1 MSSAPPPSVGAQRQR
16 MMLGGPV
23 GPTLI
28 RLAVP
33 MAIGMA
39 SIMLFT
45 IVDTLFVGQL
55 GAKPLA
61 AMSFCFPVTFVVLS
75 ITMGLGIGTTS
86 VIARAIGEGD
96 RSRVRRLTTHA
107 LMLAAAVVAVLVV
120 LGHSSIDL
128 VFGALGARGETLD
141 LIHEYM
147 EVWYWGVGFLVVPM
161 VGNSAIRATGDTKS
175 PATIMIVAGVAN
187 AVLDPLLIFGIGP
200 FPALGLRGA
209 ALATAIS
216 WTLTFIA
223 ACWLLAV
230 REKMIELRVTGLLSS
245 WRQILH
251 VGLPAAGTNLLIP
264 LSAAVLTRLVAT
276 FGEHAVA
283 GYGVG
288 TRVESLAV
296 IGINALSS
304 SMTPFVGQNYG
315 AHQCDRVRE
324 AVRFAMRAALIWGGG
339 AAALLFVVAG
349 PLSGLFNEAETIV
362 ASSTAYLRFVPLS
375 YGLVGIGML
384 MNTTFIALGRPAQAS
399 MLIVIRLF
407 VLAVPLAYLGSVLF
421 GLYGIFVGIA
431 AGNALTGAVA
441 WLMSRRIL
449 DRAEAEVR
457 DAATIELETPEP
469 STA

>member
-1 MSSAPPPSVGAQRQR
+1 
-16 MMLGGPV
+16 MMLGSPV
-23 GPTLI
+23 GQTLI
-28 RLAVP
+28 RLALP
-33 MAIGMA
+33 MAIGIA
-39 SIMLFT
+39 AIMLFT
-45 IVDTLFVGQL
+45 IVDTFFVGQL

-75 ITMGLGIGTTS
+75 ITMGIGIGTTS

-96 RSRVRRLTTHA
+96 REKVRQLTTHA
-107 LMLAAAVVAVLVV
+107 LLLAAAVVIVV
-120 LGHSSIDL
+120 AIAGHMSIDL
-128 VFGALGARGETLD
+128 VFTALGAKGETLS

-147 EVWYWGVGFLVVPM
+147 EIWYWGVGFLVVPM

-175 PATIMIVAGVAN
+175 PSVVMIVAGVAN
-187 AVLDPLLIFGIGP
+187 AILDPLLIFGIGP
-200 FPALGLRGA
+200 FPAMGLRGA

-216 WTLTFIA
+216 WTLTFAA

-230 REKMIELRVTGLLSS
+230 REKMIEPRLTGLWRS
-245 WRQILH
+245 WRQILY

-276 FGEHAVA
+276 YGEHAVA

-288 TRVESLAV
+288 TRVEALAL
-296 IGINALSS
+296 IGVNALSTA
-304 SMTPFVGQNYG
+304 MTPFVGQNFG

-324 AVRFAMRAALIWGGG
+324 AVRFSMRGSLTWGFGV
-339 AAALLFVVAG
+339 AIVLFIVAG
-349 PLSGLFNEAETIV
+349 PLSGLFNDADTIV
-362 ASSTAYLRFVPLS
+362 GTSTAYMRIVPFS

-399 MLIVIRLF
+399 TLIVVRLF

-421 GLYGIFVGIA
+421 GLYGIFAGVA
-431 AGNALTGAVA
+431 VGNALTAVVA
-441 WLMSRRIL
+441 WFMSRRIL
-449 DRAEAEVR
+449 DRAEAEARTGEV
-457 DAATIELETPEP
+457 DAPVSLP

>member
-1 MSSAPPPSVGAQRQR
+1 
-16 MMLGGPV
+16 MMLAGPV
-23 GPTLI
+23 GETLT
-28 RLAVP
+28 RLALP

-39 SIMLFT
+39 AIMLFT

-75 ITMGLGIGTTS
+75 ITMGLGLGTTS

-96 RSRVRRLTTHA
+96 RAKVRRLTTHA
-107 LMLAAAVVAVLVV
+107 LLLAGAVVSVV
-120 LGHSSIDL
+120 VAAGHVSIDL
-128 VFGALGARGETLD
+128 VFGALGAKGETLA

-147 EVWYWGVGFLVVPM
+147 EIWYWGVGFLVVPM

-175 PATIMIVAGVAN
+175 PSIIMIVAGVAN
-187 AVLDPLLIFGIGP
+187 AILDPLLIFGIGP
-200 FPALGLRGA
+200 FPALGLQGA

-216 WTLTFIA
+216 WTLTFAA

-230 REKMIELRVTGLLSS
+230 REKMIEPSLTGLWSS

-264 LSAAVLTRLVAT
+264 LSAAILTRLVAT
-276 FGEHAVA
+276 YGEHAVA

-288 TRVESLAV
+288 TRVESLAL

-304 SMTPFVGQNYG
+304 AMTPFVGQNFG
-315 AHQCDRVRE
+315 AHQCDRVRD
-324 AVRFAMRAALIWGGG
+324 AVRFSLRASLMWGGG
-339 AAALLFVVAG
+339 VAALLFLAAG
-349 PLSGLFNEAETIV
+349 PLSGLFNDAETIV
-362 ASSTAYLRFVPLS
+362 ASSTAYMRIVPFS

-399 MLIVIRLF
+399 TLIIVRLF
-407 VLAVPLAYLGSVLF
+407 VLAVPLAYLGSMLF
-421 GLYGIFVGIA
+421 GLYGIFAGVA
-431 AGNALTGAVA
+431 AGNTLTAVVA
-441 WLMSRRIL
+441 WFLGQRIL
-449 DRAEAEVR
+449 DQAEAEV
-457 DAATIELETPEP
+457 AASAEPPTPVP